1 MKYRNN
7 AVAVTSGMRARH
19 FAGAASAIA
28 LSFALSGTAFAQAA
42 APAAAAEPEVV
53 IVTGIRAALQNAINT
68 KKNLQVISETVSAE
82 DIGKL
87 PDVSIAESIARLPGL
102 AAERID
108 GRAQRISI
116 RGLGPD
122 FTTSLLNGREQV
134 STNDGRGIEFDQY
147 PSELLS
153 SVNVYKTTQ
162 AGLAAQGIA
171 GTVDLRTVR
180 PLAYGRRAAV
190 ITGRY
195 QYKTLGQ
202 VLPDVEPNGYRLT
215 GSYIDQFMD
224 GKLGVAIGVAHMY
237 DPSGTQRTEAYDTG
251 TTNAVVAD
259 PNGQRGYLRNA
270 AGVYL
275 LDSNGNK
282 IRETLGNAF
291 KTPGGFKVN
300 ASTTAI
306 TRTGVMGVLEYK
318 PTDNLSMSLDA
329 YYSTFLSEQNNR
341 GVEVNLGQGANNG
354 WVRNSI
360 QTTNGYATSG
370 TFFGRYAIRN
380 IYNEND
386 ATVKAIGFHTDYN
399 FSTATKLGFD
409 FGYSAAQRDTIFFET
424 QPCFLG
430 SDIVDTGQL
439 PSGPACNQSK
449 IGYSLN
455 SNGALS
461 LSIADNLADPA
472 KIVIADPYGWGAQGF
487 LKRPAVND
495 ELKTYRFDISHE
507 FSGDVG
513 IKSIEFGVN
522 YADRRKE
529 RTYRQQFLRNSN
541 ALAPLPA
548 SLIAGTVNLG
558 FGGLGNAIVFD
569 PLTALATG
577 ALKDDP
583 SIAGEWWQG
592 TNNWNV
598 SEKITTVFFKANI
611 DTQFAGVPVTGNF
624 GVQYINSDQSS
635 DGFFAAYFLSNNG
648 GSGGVRPVSAGID
661 YGEVLPSLNLSFEA
675 ADDLFVRVGL
685 GRVLSRPNMA
695 DMRITREINFDASK
709 INSLDPYNSPY
720 TGDGGNP
727 FLRPTISNNADLA
740 VEKYFGRKGVVSLA
754 VFQKNLETYLR
765 PGGDRFF
772 LDLSGYP
779 SPSWITDAAGNVIKP
794 KIQTAYV
801 TTPGNAKGGE
811 LKGIEFALSLPGE
824 LFTEALD
831 GYGVY
836 FNVSQNYSSV
846 EFADSRAGKTELPGF
861 SKTTGNLAL
870 YYEKHGFQARIS
882 GRYRSSYLQDI
893 VAFDANIERRVSE
906 PETIIDAQIGYEF
919 PASSPLNGLSVVLQG
934 SNITDEPWQN
944 YYPNPKRTLNYDVY
958 GATYQLGV
966 TYKF

>member
-1 MKYRNN
+1 MKYQNQ
-7 AVAVTSGMRARH
+7 TARR
-19 FAGAASAIA
+19 FGSAASVIA
-28 LSFALSGTAFAQAA
+28 LSFAVSGTAFAQT
-42 APAAAAEPEVV
+42 APAAPTAEPEIVV
-53 IVTGIRAALQNAINT
+53 VTGIRAALQNAINT

-190 ITGRY
+190 VTGRY
-195 QYKTLGQ
+195 QYKSLGQ
-202 VLPDVEPNGYRLT
+202 LLPDVEANGYRFT

-224 GKLGVAIGVAHMY
+224 GKLGVALGVAHMY
-237 DPSGTQRTEAYDTG
+237 DPSGTQRTEAYDTN
-251 TTNAVVAD
+251 TTNAKTTD
-259 PNGQRGYLRNA
+259 
-270 AGVYL
+270 GVGLGSL
-275 LDSNGNK
+275 LS
-282 IRETLGNAF
+282 
-291 KTPGGFKVN
+291 PGGMKVN
-300 ASTTAI
+300 ASTTAV
-306 TRTGVMGVLEYK
+306 TRSGVMGVLEYK
-318 PTDNLSMSLDA
+318 PTDNFSMALDV

-341 GVEVNLGQGANNG
+341 GVEINLGQGINAGWIRSSVRSANNYVTEG
-354 WVRNSI
+354 QFV
-360 QTTNGYATSG
+360 
-370 TFFGRYAIRN
+370 GRYAIRN

-386 ATVKAIGFHTDYN
+386 ATVKALGFHTDYD
-399 FSTATKLGFD
+399 FSDATTIGFD
-409 FGYSAAQRDTIFFET
+409 FGYSAAERKTQFIET
-424 QPCFLG
+424 QPCYSNGLAG
-430 SDIVDTGQL
+430 AAA
-439 PSGPACNQSK
+439 ACATST
-449 IGYSLN
+449 IGYKLN
-455 SNGALS
+455 ANGGLS
-461 LSIADNLADPA
+461 LTIADNLADPNR
-472 KIVIADPYGWGAQGF
+472 VVLADPYGWGAAGF
-487 LKRPAVND
+487 GKFPKVND
-495 ELKTYRFDISHE
+495 ELKTYRFDLRHE

-513 IKSIEFGVN
+513 VKSIEFGVN

-529 RTYRQQFLRNSN
+529 RTFFEQQYRISN
-541 ALAPLPA
+541 ATAPIPA

-558 FGGLGNAIVFD
+558 FGGLGNAIVFN
-569 PLTALATG
+569 PLTAIATG
-577 ALKDDP
+577 ALRNDT
-583 SIAGEWWQG
+583 SIANEWWQG
-592 TNNWNV
+592 NRNWNV
-598 SEKITTVFFKANI
+598 DEKITTVFFKANI
-611 DTQFAGVPVTGNF
+611 DTEFAGIPVTGNA
-624 GVQYINSDQSS
+624 GVQYIHTNQSS
-635 DGFFAAYFLSNNG
+635 DGFFAGYFLGNAAGSQG
-648 GSGGVRPVSAGID
+648 GSRPISAGVK
-661 YGEVLPSLNLSFEA
+661 YGEVLPSLNLSFEP

-695 DMRITREINFDASK
+695 DMRVTREINFNRDR
-709 INSLDPYNSPY
+709 IDSLDPYNSPY
-720 TGDGGNP
+720 TGGGNP
-727 FLRPTISNNADLA
+727 LLRPTISNNMDLA

-779 SPSWITDAAGNVIKP
+779 SPSWITDAAGNVIRP
-794 KIQTAYV
+794 RIQTAYV
-801 TTPGNAKGGE
+801 STPGNAKGGK
-811 LKGIEFALSLPGE
+811 LSGVEFAVSLPGE

-836 FNVSQNYSSV
+836 FNISQNASDV

-861 SKTTGNLAL
+861 SKTTANLAV
-870 YYEKHGFQARIS
+870 YYEKHGFQARVS

-919 PASSPLNGLSVVLQG
+919 PDSSPLNGLSIVLQG
-934 SNITDEPWQN
+934 SNLTDEPWTN
-944 YYPNPKRTLNYDVY
+944 YYPNPKRVLNYDTY

>member
-1 MKYRNN
+1 MKLQKN
-7 AVAVTSGMRARH
+7 SGAAKRYAS
-19 FAGAASAIA
+19 AASAIA
-28 LSFALSGTAFAQAA
+28 LSFAISGTAFAQT
-42 APAAAAEPEVV
+42 APAADPEVEV
-53 IVTGIRAALQNAINT
+53 VVVTGIRAALQNAINT
-68 KKNLQVISETVSAE
+68 KKNLSVIAESVSAE

-102 AAERID
+102 AGERID
-108 GRAQRISI
+108 GRTQRISI

-147 PSELLS
+147 PSELLG

-190 ITGRY
+190 VTGRY

-202 VLPDVEPNGYRLT
+202 LLPDVEANGYRLT

-224 GKLGVAIGVAHMY
+224 GKLGVALGVAHMY
-237 DPSGTQRTEAYDTG
+237 DPSGTQRTEAYDTSTSNAKTTDG
-251 TTNAVVAD
+251 TGLGA
-259 PNGQRGYLRNA
+259 
-270 AGVYL
+270 L
-275 LDSNGNK
+275 LS
-282 IRETLGNAF
+282 
-291 KTPGGFKVN
+291 PGGLKVN
-300 ASTTAI
+300 ASTTAV
-306 TRTGVMGVLEYK
+306 TRSGVMGVLEYR
-318 PTDNLSMSLDA
+318 PTDALSIVVDA

-341 GVEVNLGQGANNG
+341 GVEINLGQGINAGWVKSTVRSANNY
-354 WVRNSI
+354 V
-360 QTTNGYATSG
+360 TEG
-370 TFFGRYAIRN
+370 TFRGRYAIRN

-386 ATVKAIGFHTDYN
+386 AEVGAFGIHADYN
-399 FSTATKLGFD
+399 LSEATKLGFD
-409 FGYSAAQRDTIFFET
+409 FGYSSANRDTKFIET
-424 QPCFLG
+424 QPCYSNGL
-430 SDIVDTGQL
+430 TGAAL
-439 PSGPACNQSK
+439 ACNESN
-449 IGYSLN
+449 IGYRLN
-455 SNGALS
+455 GDGGLS
-461 LSIADNLADPA
+461 LTIADNMADPNR
-472 KIVIADPYGWGAQGF
+472 VVLADPYGWGAQGF
-487 LKRPAVND
+487 GKFPSVRD

-507 FSGDVG
+507 FSGDKGV
-513 IKSIEFGVN
+513 KSIEFGVN

-529 RTYRQQFLRNSN
+529 RGFFQQFYRTTN
-541 ALAPLPA
+541 ATAPIPA

-569 PLTALATG
+569 PLTAIATG
-577 ALKDDP
+577 ALRNDT

-592 TNNWNV
+592 NNDWNV
-598 SEKITTVFFKANI
+598 DEKVTTVSFKANI
-611 DTQFAGVPVTGNF
+611 DTQFASIPVTGNV
-624 GVQYINSDQSS
+624 GVQYIHTDQSS
-635 DGFFAAYFLSNNG
+635 DGFFAGYFLGNAAGSTG
-648 GSGGVRPVSAGID
+648 GARAVSAGVQ
-661 YGEVLPSLNLSFEA
+661 YGEVLPSLNLSFEP

-685 GRVLSRPNMA
+685 GRVLSRPNMG
-695 DMRITREINFDASK
+695 DMRVTREINFNADR

-727 FLRPTISNNADLA
+727 LLRPTISNNIDVA

-779 SPSWITDAAGNVIKP
+779 SPSWITDSAGNVIRP
-794 KIQTAYV
+794 KIQTAFV

-811 LKGIEFALSLPGE
+811 LSGVEFALSLPGE
-824 LFTEALD
+824 IFTEALD

-836 FNVSQNYSSV
+836 FNISQNASNV

-861 SKTTGNLAL
+861 SKTTANLAV
-870 YYEKHGFQARIS
+870 YYEKNGFQARVS

-893 VAFDANIERRVSE
+893 VNFDANIERRVSE
-906 PETIIDAQIGYEF
+906 PETIVDAQIGYEF
-919 PASSPLNGLSVVLQG
+919 PADSALAGLSVVLQG
-934 SNITDEPWQN
+934 SNLTDEPWQN

>member
-1 MKYRNN
+1 MKYQNQ
-7 AVAVTSGMRARH
+7 TARR
-19 FAGAASAIA
+19 FGSAASAIA
-28 LSFALSGTAFAQAA
+28 LSFAVSGTAFAQTAPA
-42 APAAAAEPEVV
+42 APAAEPEIVV
-53 IVTGIRAALQNAINT
+53 VTGIRAALQNAINT

-190 ITGRY
+190 VTGRY
-195 QYKTLGQ
+195 QYKSLGQ
-202 VLPDVEPNGYRLT
+202 LLPDVEANGYRLT

-224 GKLGVAIGVAHMY
+224 GKLGVALGVAHMY
-237 DPSGTQRTEAYDTG
+237 DPSGTQRTEAYDTN
-251 TTNAVVAD
+251 TTNAKTTD
-259 PNGQRGYLRNA
+259 
-270 AGVYL
+270 GVGLGSL
-275 LDSNGNK
+275 LS
-282 IRETLGNAF
+282 
-291 KTPGGFKVN
+291 PGGMKVN
-300 ASTTAI
+300 ASTTAV
-306 TRTGVMGVLEYK
+306 TRSGVMGVLEYK
-318 PTDNLSMSLDA
+318 PTDNLSMALDV

-341 GVEVNLGQGANNG
+341 GVEINLGQGINAGWIRSTVRSANNYVTEG
-354 WVRNSI
+354 QFV
-360 QTTNGYATSG
+360 
-370 TFFGRYAIRN
+370 GRYAIRN

-386 ATVKAIGFHTDYN
+386 ATVKALGFHTDYDL
-399 FSTATKLGFD
+399 SDATTIGFD
-409 FGYSAAQRDTIFFET
+409 FGYSAAERKTQFIET
-424 QPCFLG
+424 QPCYSNGLAG
-430 SDIVDTGQL
+430 AAA
-439 PSGPACNQSK
+439 ACATST
-449 IGYSLN
+449 IGYRLN
-455 SNGALS
+455 ADGGLNLT
-461 LSIADNLADPA
+461 IADNLADPNR
-472 KIVIADPYGWGAQGF
+472 VVLADPYGWGAAGF
-487 LKRPAVND
+487 GKFPKVND
-495 ELKTYRFDISHE
+495 ELKTYRFDIRHE

-513 IKSIEFGVN
+513 VKSIELGVN
-522 YADRRKE
+522 YSDRRKE
-529 RTYRQQFLRNSN
+529 RTYFEQQYRISN
-541 ALAPLPA
+541 ATAPIPA

-558 FGGLGNAIVFD
+558 FGGLGNAIVFN
-569 PLTALATG
+569 PLTAIATG
-577 ALKDDP
+577 ALRNDT
-583 SIAGEWWQG
+583 SIANEWWQG
-592 TNNWNV
+592 NRNWNV
-598 SEKITTVFFKANI
+598 DEKITTVFFKANI
-611 DTQFAGVPVTGNF
+611 DTEFAGIPVTGNA
-624 GVQYINSDQSS
+624 GVQYIHTDQSS
-635 DGFFAAYFLSNNG
+635 DGFFAGYFLGNAAGSQG
-648 GSGGVRPVSAGID
+648 GSRPVSAGVK
-661 YGEVLPSLNLSFEA
+661 YGEVLPSLNLSFEP

-695 DMRITREINFDASK
+695 DMRVTREINFNRDR
-709 INSLDPYNSPY
+709 IDSLDPYNSPY

-727 FLRPTISNNADLA
+727 LLRPTISNNVDLA

-779 SPSWITDAAGNVIKP
+779 SPSWITDSAGNVIRP
-794 KIQTAYV
+794 RIQTAYV
-801 TTPGNAKGGE
+801 TTPGNAKGGR
-811 LKGIEFALSLPGE
+811 LSGVEFAVSLPGE

-836 FNVSQNYSSV
+836 FNISQNASDV

-861 SKTTGNLAL
+861 SKTTANLAL
-870 YYEKHGFQARIS
+870 YYEKHGFQARVS

-919 PASSPLNGLSVVLQG
+919 PDSSPLNGLSIVLQG
-934 SNITDEPWQN
+934 SNLTDEPWTN
-944 YYPNPKRTLNYDVY
+944 YYPNPKRVLNYDTY